1 MSSEFTHPGRPYTAG
16 SWRHVGSEPAPV
28 QKPDCRVYYEG
39 PVNFRAL
46 VFDAGEESFGT
57 HAAHSGDLDVAFP
70 YSRKRPTRRPV
81 GTTDTA
87 CDAGSSVSRRRSAA
101 SQENDERVLGAALE
115 EIVNV
120 GVDGLGMSGVARRAG
135 LTTGALYS
143 RYESVHEL
151 ASAVWTARVRD
162 EHFQFLDLAVRAL
175 VDGDQ
180 SVPLVDITREL
191 SSPES
196 TTIAALELLATARR
210 IDELEEVVTPD
221 VDGWL
226 KGWGA
231 APRARDRRRC
241 AQVVFTLGSLWGVLL
256 HAIPRRRPADWEV
269 VLAGVGA
276 SYQLPYTEASSR
288 FVPEP
293 AGAVRA
299 ETGDTS
305 QSALIDSVLAI
316 TARVGFARALR
327 RHGSRA
333 GPRSRRA
340 RSTPRYTSKDE
351 LLAHAVEV
359 LLAKRLADDLTRNRS
374 TYFEEPDLG
383 ASTARIVGGYLGPA
397 RRDWR
402 IFRIEAQ
409 LASRHHPQLAETLD
423 RVQEEAIFAYLEAL
437 GARTPEEKR
446 QLDALARFAQ
456 LTPLGLAFVDLV
468 APGVAATDWRRVFV
482 PLLSPQSR

>member
-1 MSSEFTHPGRPYTAG
+1 M
-16 SWRHVGSEPAPV
+16 
-28 QKPDCRVYYEG
+28 
-39 PVNFRAL
+39 
-46 VFDAGEESFGT
+46 
-57 HAAHSGDLDVAFP
+57 
-70 YSRKRPTRRPV
+70 
-81 GTTDTA
+81 
-87 CDAGSSVSRRRSAA
+87 
-101 SQENDERVLGAALE
+101 
-115 EIVNV
+115 
-120 GVDGLGMSGVARRAG
+120 
-135 LTTGALYS
+135 
-143 RYESVHEL
+143 
-151 ASAVWTARVRD
+151 
-162 EHFQFLDLAVRAL
+162 RAL

-221 VDGWL
+221 VEGWL

-231 APRARDRRRC
+231 APRARDRRRR

-256 HAIPRRRPADWEV
+256 HAIPRRRPTDWEV

-276 SYQLPYTEASSR
+276 SYRLPYTEASSR

-293 AGAVRA
+293 VSAVRA
-299 ETGDTS
+299 ETGDAS

-316 TARVGFARALR
+316 TARVGFARATTSR
-327 RHGSRA
+327 IARRA
-333 GPRSRRA
+333 GLTSGA
-340 RSTPRYTSKDE
+340 IYARYTSKDE

-359 LLAKRLADDLTRNRS
+359 LLAKRLADDLAGNRT

-409 LASRHHPQLAETLD
+409 LASRHHPQLAGTLD
-423 RVQEEAIFAYLEAL
+423 LVQEEAIFAYLEAL
-437 GARTPEEKR
+437 GAHTPEEKR
-446 QLDALARFAQ
+446 QLDALARYAQ

-468 APGVAATDWRRVFV
+468 APGIPITDWRRVFV